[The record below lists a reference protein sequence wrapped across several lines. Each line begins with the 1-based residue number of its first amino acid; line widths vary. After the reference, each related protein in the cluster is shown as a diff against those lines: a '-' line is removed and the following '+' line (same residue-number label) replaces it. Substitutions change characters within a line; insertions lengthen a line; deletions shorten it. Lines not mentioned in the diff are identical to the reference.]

1 MNMNMDAYMEAEPT
15 DEAVCLWYSDIGQRI
30 PALRKM
36 LGQMGYPS
44 ATRSLLGW
52 LDSYFEQCENF
63 PPGKFPNQE
72 YVKVLVQE
80 FVFYRAVEKNLQKM
94 TTSQELQLLEELC
107 HYLQENSKLAT
118 IHNIFDGLFGNSG
131 HPLKDVD
138 EQRRLAMMRLVSMA
152 ISIGCKVV
160 LDCAA
165 VWMYNQD
172 CSSHSINLADAVM
185 TDFCEL
191 VSGLNDTIQRVAQT
205 SPTFTHHLLTALM
218 SHYNTY
224 QSTSQPIKL
233 IPPAQLDIVTDWIIE
248 HPTVCL
254 RHALPGK
261 PPSRIPSFYIHASY
275 KASSHDPSS
284 LGPVPG
290 LLWQS
295 VLSPLIL
302 DANRSQIQKTLDKR
316 FSVHDYSLLFSK
328 LHLGILQAFVTT
340 SDAKAT
346 TSKGKARAGAL
357 SLSDIESVIM
367 LTVHTIQD
375 NQISKDAVQIAVE
388 RIAQLLQVSIATGM
402 LNTTKEKVIPLC
414 KELPSNDLLT
424 LILHEKLPS

>member
-1 MNMNMDAYMEAEPT
+1 MDAYMEDEPV

-30 PALRKM
+30 PALRQM

-44 ATRSLLGW
+44 ATRTLLGW
-52 LDSYFEQCENF
+52 LHSYFEQCDNF
-63 PPGKFPNQE
+63 PPGKFPNQD
-72 YVKVLVQE
+72 YVKMLVQE

-94 TTSQELQLLEELC
+94 TSIQELQLLEELC
-107 HYLQENSKLAT
+107 RYLQDNSKLAT
-118 IHNIFDGLFGNSG
+118 LHNIFDGLFGNSG
-131 HPLKDVD
+131 HPLKEVD
-138 EQRRLAMMRLVSMA
+138 EQRRLAMTRLVSMA
-152 ISIGCKVV
+152 ISIGCKAV
-160 LDCAA
+160 LDCVA

-172 CSSHSINLADAVM
+172 CSSHSINLVDSIM
-185 TDFCEL
+185 TDFCDL
-191 VSGLNDTIQRVAQT
+191 VTGVQGTIQRVAQT
-205 SPTFTHHLLTALM
+205 SPTFTHHLLTSLM

-233 IPPAQLDIVTDWIIE
+233 IPPAQLDVITDWIIE

-254 RHALPGK
+254 RHALTGK

-284 LGPVPG
+284 SGPVPG

-295 VLSPLIL
+295 ILSPLIL
-302 DANRSQIQKTLDKR
+302 DANRSQIQRALNKR
-316 FSVHDYSLLFSK
+316 FSLHDYSLLFSK

-340 SDAKAT
+340 STSDAKST
-346 TSKGKARAGAL
+346 SSKGKSSRAVAL
-357 SLSDIESVIM
+357 TLTDIESVVM

-375 NQISKDAVQIAVE
+375 NKISGDAVKTAVE
-388 RIAQLLQVSIATGM
+388 RIAQLLQVSMATGM

-424 LILHEKLPS
+424 LILQEKLPS